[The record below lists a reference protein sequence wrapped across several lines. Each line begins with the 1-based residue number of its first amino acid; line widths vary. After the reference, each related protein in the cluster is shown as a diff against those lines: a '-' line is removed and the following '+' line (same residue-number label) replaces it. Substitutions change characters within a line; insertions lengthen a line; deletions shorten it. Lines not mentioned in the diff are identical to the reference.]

1 MQIYGFIKKV
11 DMGTILLSLSFSIL
25 VSFFASNTM
34 YAKTEV
40 LFSPRGSI
48 KETIIKTI
56 NSSEETIDVTAFI
69 FTSGDIA
76 ETLYNAKERGVKI
89 RLVVDQRQ
97 DKRRYQVLEFLK
109 EEGFDLQ
116 FLKGNI
122 GGSMNNTFAIFDGKL
137 LVTGSYNWTEYSEKF
152 NYENAI
158 FIDDSDVIG
167 KYKKEFDSLYN
178 EGVVQ
183 GARREEGLESDVDAS
198 GAKETVSAVSG
209 EGTMSGPGNIQKT
222 EYKEDK
228 SAIPDDD
235 KVSTPVAVT
244 GNRHIKNPEEIQKVK
259 SVVKPQK
266 QFSNITFDEL
276 DKIFG
281 NESKLTKLEKKRLW
295 ENEYEGKYVSWTGK
309 VGFKGIAIYD
319 WNKVGII
326 HKDGNIDVNLKFDY
340 SKKNKVL
347 NLKVDDTVTYTG
359 RLISLR
365 GLLTAYR
372 LDDVDFFQVR

>member
-1 MQIYGFIKKV
+1 MLRYGFIKRV
-11 DMGTILLSLSFSIL
+11 DLSTILLILSFSIL
-25 VSFFASNTM
+25 ASFLDSRTM
-34 YAKTEV
+34 YAKTDV

-48 KETIIKTI
+48 KEVIIRTIS
-56 NSSEETIDVTAFI
+56 SSEETIDVTAFT

-76 ETLYNAKERGVKI
+76 EALYNAKERGVKI
-89 RLVVDQRQ
+89 RLVIDQGQ
-97 DKRRYQVLEFLK
+97 DKRHYPVLKFLK

-178 EGVVQ
+178 EGVAQ
-183 GARREEGLESDVDAS
+183 GARREEGLESHVDAS
-198 GAKETVSAVSG
+198 AATETVSAVSD
-209 EGTMSGPGNIQKT
+209 EGTLSGPGNVHKS
-222 EYKEDK
+222 EYKGAK
-228 SAIPDDD
+228 GAIPDD

-244 GNRHIKNPEEIQKVK
+244 GSRHIKKPEEIQKVK
-259 SVVKPQK
+259 PVVKPQK
-266 QFSNITFDEL
+266 PFSNITFDEL

-281 NESKLTKLEKKRLW
+281 NDSKFTKLERKRMW
-295 ENEYEGKYVSWTGK
+295 EEEYEGKYVSWTGK
-309 VGFKGIAIYD
+309 VGIKGGAIYD

-326 HKDGNIDVNLKFDY
+326 HKGSKVDVNLKFDY

-347 NLKVDDTVTYTG
+347 NLKIEDVVTYTG

-365 GLLTAYR
+365 GLLTPYR

>member
-1 MQIYGFIKKV
+1 MLRYGFIRKV
-11 DMGTILLSLSFSIL
+11 DLSTILLTLSFSIL
-25 VSFFASNTM
+25 TTLFASNTM
-34 YAKTEV
+34 YAKTDV

-48 KETIIKTI
+48 KEAIIKTI
-56 NSSEETIDVTAFI
+56 SSSEETIDVTAFT

-76 ETLYNAKERGVKI
+76 EALYNAKESGVKI
-89 RLVVDQRQ
+89 RLVLDHRQ
-97 DKRRYQVLEFLK
+97 DKRRYPVLEFLK

-167 KYKKEFDSLYN
+167 KYKEEFDSLYN

-183 GARREEGLESDVDAS
+183 GARREEGLESHVEAS
-198 GAKETVSAVSG
+198 GATETVSAVSG
-209 EGTMSGPGNIQKT
+209 EGTLSGPGNVHKT
-222 EYKEDK
+222 KYKGDK
-228 SAIPDDD
+228 GAITND
-235 KVSTPVAVT
+235 KVSAPVTVT
-244 GNRHIKNPEEIQKVK
+244 GGRHIKKTEEIQKVK
-259 SVVKPQK
+259 SVIKPQK
-266 QFSNITFDEL
+266 QFSNITFDEF

-281 NESKLTKLEKKRLW
+281 KESKLTKLEKKRLW
-295 ENEYEGKYVSWTGK
+295 DAEYEGKYVSWTGK
-309 VGFKGIAIYD
+309 VGFKGGAIYD

-326 HKDGNIDVNLKFDY
+326 HKGGKVDVNLKFDY

-347 NLKVDDTVTYTG
+347 NLKVEDVVTYTG

-365 GLLTAYR
+365 GLLTPYR

>member
-1 MQIYGFIKKV
+1 MKRV
-11 DMGTILLSLSFSIL
+11 DLSTILLTLSVSIL
-25 VSFFASNTM
+25 TSLLASNTM
-34 YAKTEV
+34 YAKTDV

-56 NSSEETIDVTAFI
+56 SSSEESIDVAAFT
-69 FTSGDIA
+69 FTSGDLA
-76 ETLYNAKERGVKI
+76 EALYNAKERGVEI
-89 RLVVDQRQ
+89 RFVIDQRQ
-97 DKRRYQVLEFLK
+97 DKRRYPVLEFLK
-109 EEGFDLQ
+109 EEGFHLQ

-183 GARREEGLESDVDAS
+183 GARREELLELHVDAS
-198 GAKETVSAVSG
+198 GATETVSAVSG
-209 EGTMSGPGNIQKT
+209 EGTLSASGNVHKT
-222 EYKEDK
+222 KYKGDK
-228 SAIPDDD
+228 GAITND
-235 KVSTPVAVT
+235 KVSAPIVVT
-244 GNRHIKNPEEIQKVK
+244 GSRHIKKPEEIEKGK
-259 SVVKPQK
+259 SVVNPQK
-266 QFSNITFDEL
+266 QFSNITFDEF

-281 NESKLTKLEKKRLW
+281 NESKLPKLEKKRLW
-295 ENEYEGKYVSWTGK
+295 EEEYEGKYISWTGK
-309 VGFKGIAIYD
+309 VGFKGGAIYD
-319 WNKVGII
+319 WNKVGMI
-326 HKDGNIDVNLKFDY
+326 HKGSKADVNLKFDY

-347 NLKVDDTVTYTG
+347 NLKVEDVVTYTG
-359 RLISLR
+359 RLVSLR
-365 GLLTAYR
+365 GLLTPYR

>member
-1 MQIYGFIKKV
+1 MQRYGFIKKV
-11 DMGTILLSLSFSIL
+11 DLSTILLTLSFSIL
-25 VSFFASNTM
+25 ASFFASNTL

-40 LFSPRGSI
+40 LFSPKGSI
-48 KETIIKTI
+48 KETILKTI
-56 NSSEETIDVTAFI
+56 ISSEETIDVAAFT

-76 ETLYNAKERGVKI
+76 EALYNAKERGVKI
-89 RLVVDQRQ
+89 RLVIDQRQ
-97 DKRRYQVLEFLK
+97 DKGRYPVLEFLQ

-137 LVTGSYNWTEYSEKF
+137 LVTGSYNWTEYSEEF

-158 FIDDSDVIG
+158 FIDDLDVIG

-183 GARREEGLESDVDAS
+183 GARREEGLESHFDTSEAT
-198 GAKETVSAVSG
+198 ETVSAVSG
-209 EGTMSGPGNIQKT
+209 EGTLSGPGNVHKT
-222 EYKEDK
+222 KYKGDK
-228 SAIPDDD
+228 GAITND
-235 KVSTPVAVT
+235 KVSAPVAVT
-244 GNRHIKNPEEIQKVK
+244 GSKDIKKPEEIQKVK
-259 SVVKPQK
+259 SVAKPQK
-266 QFSNITFDEL
+266 QFSNTTFDEFA
-276 DKIFG
+276 KIFG

-295 ENEYEGKYVSWTGK
+295 EEEYEGKYVSWTGK
-309 VGFKGIAIYD
+309 VGFKGGAIYD

-326 HKDGNIDVNLKFDY
+326 HKGSKVAVNLKFDY

-347 NLKVDDTVTYTG
+347 NLKVEDVVTYTG

-365 GLLTAYR
+365 GLLTPYR

>member
-1 MQIYGFIKKV
+1 MQRYGFIKKV
-11 DMGTILLSLSFSIL
+11 DLSTILLTLSFSIL
-25 VSFFASNTM
+25 ASFFASNTM

-56 NSSEETIDVTAFI
+56 SSSEETIDVTAFT

-76 ETLYNAKERGVKI
+76 EALYNAKERGVMI
-89 RLVVDQRQ
+89 RLVIDQRQ
-97 DKRRYQVLEFLK
+97 DKRHYPVLEFLK

-158 FIDDSDVIG
+158 FIDDSEVIG
-167 KYKKEFDSLYN
+167 KYQKAFDSLYN
-178 EGVVQ
+178 KGVVQ
-183 GARREEGLESDVDAS
+183 GARREEGQEPHVDAP
-198 GAKETVSAVSG
+198 GAAETVSAVSG
-209 EGTMSGPGNIQKT
+209 EGTLSVPGNVHKT
-222 EYKEDK
+222 KYKVDK
-228 SAIPDDD
+228 GAITND
-235 KVSTPVAVT
+235 KVSAPVAVT
-244 GNRHIKNPEEIQKVK
+244 GSRHIKKSEQMQNVK

-266 QFSNITFDEL
+266 QFSNITFDEF

-281 NESKLTKLEKKRLW
+281 NESKFTKLEKKRLW
-295 ENEYEGKYVSWTGK
+295 EKEYKGKYVSWTGK
-309 VGFKGIAIYD
+309 IGFKGGAIYD

-326 HKDGNIDVNLKFDY
+326 HKGSKIDVNIRFDY

-347 NLKVDDTVTYTG
+347 NLKVEDVVTYTG

-365 GLLTAYR
+365 GLLTPYR

>member
-1 MQIYGFIKKV
+1 MQRYGFIKKV
-11 DMGTILLSLSFSIL
+11 DLSTILLTLSFSIL
-25 VSFFASNTM
+25 ASFFASNTM
-34 YAKTEV
+34 YAKTDV

-56 NSSEETIDVTAFI
+56 SSSEETIDVTAFT

-76 ETLYNAKERGVKI
+76 EALYNAKERGVMI
-89 RLVVDQRQ
+89 RLVIDQRQ
-97 DKRRYQVLEFLK
+97 DKRHYPVLEFLK

-158 FIDDSDVIG
+158 FIDDSEVIG
-167 KYKKEFDSLYN
+167 KYQKAFDSLYN

-183 GARREEGLESDVDAS
+183 GARREEGQESHVDAP
-198 GAKETVSAVSG
+198 GAAETVSAVSG
-209 EGTMSGPGNIQKT
+209 EGTLSVPGNVHKT
-222 EYKEDK
+222 KYKGDK
-228 SAIPDDD
+228 GAITND
-235 KVSTPVAVT
+235 KVSAPVAVT
-244 GNRHIKNPEEIQKVK
+244 GSRHIKKSEEMQNVK

-266 QFSNITFDEL
+266 QFSNITFDEF

-281 NESKLTKLEKKRLW
+281 NESKFTKLEKKRLW
-295 ENEYEGKYVSWTGK
+295 EKEYKGKYVSWTGK
-309 VGFKGIAIYD
+309 IGFKGGAIYD

-326 HKDGNIDVNLKFDY
+326 HKGSKIDVNIRFDY

-347 NLKVDDTVTYTG
+347 NLKVEDVVTYTG

-365 GLLTAYR
+365 GLLTPYR

>member
-1 MQIYGFIKKV
+1 LGLGIVVM
-11 DMGTILLSLSFSIL
+11 L
-25 VSFFASNTM
+25 FASNTM
-34 YAKTEV
+34 YAKTDV

-48 KETIIKTI
+48 KETILKTRI
-56 NSSEETIDVTAFI
+56 SSEETIDVAAFT

-76 ETLYNAKERGVKI
+76 EALYNAKERGVKI
-89 RLVVDQRQ
+89 RLVIDQGQ
-97 DKRRYQVLEFLK
+97 DKRRNPVLEFLQ

-122 GGSMNNTFAIFDGKL
+122 GGPMNNTFAIFDGKL

-183 GARREEGLESDVDAS
+183 GAKREEGLESHVDAS
-198 GAKETVSAVSG
+198 GAAETESAVSG
-209 EGTMSGPGNIQKT
+209 EGTLSGPGNVHKT
-222 EYKEDK
+222 EYKG
-228 SAIPDDD
+228 AIPDD
-235 KVSTPVAVT
+235 KVSAPVAVT
-244 GNRHIKNPEEIQKVK
+244 GSRDIKKPEEIQKVK
-259 SVVKPQK
+259 SVAKPQK
-266 QFSNITFDEL
+266 QFSNTTFDEF

-281 NESKLTKLEKKRLW
+281 NESKITKLEKKRLW
-295 ENEYEGKYVSWTGK
+295 EEEYEGKYVSWTGK
-309 VGFKGIAIYD
+309 VGFKGGAIYD

-326 HKDGNIDVNLKFDY
+326 HKGSKVDVNLKFDY

-347 NLKVDDTVTYTG
+347 NLKVEDVVTYTG

-365 GLLTAYR
+365 GLLTPYR

>member
-1 MQIYGFIKKV
+1 MKKV
-11 DMGTILLSLSFSIL
+11 DLSTILLALSFSIL
-25 VSFFASNTM
+25 ISFLASNTM
-34 YAKTEV
+34 YAKTDV
-40 LFSPRGSI
+40 LFSPRGLI

-56 NSSEETIDVTAFI
+56 SSSEETIDVTAFT

-76 ETLYNAKERGVKI
+76 EALYNAKERGVMI

-97 DKRRYQVLEFLK
+97 DRRRYPVLEFLK

-122 GGSMNNTFAIFDGKL
+122 GGSMKNTFAIFDGKL
-137 LVTGSYNWTEYSEKF
+137 LVTGSYNWTEYSEEF

-183 GARREEGLESDVDAS
+183 GARREEGLESHVDAS
-198 GAKETVSAVSG
+198 GATETVSSVSG
-209 EGTMSGPGNIQKT
+209 EVTLSGPDNVHKA
-222 EYKEDK
+222 EYKGVK
-228 SAIPDDD
+228 GSITND

-244 GNRHIKNPEEIQKVK
+244 GSRYIKKPEEIENVK

-266 QFSNITFDEL
+266 QFLNITFDEF

-281 NESKLTKLEKKRLW
+281 SESKLAKLEKKRLW
-295 ENEYEGKYVSWTGK
+295 EEEYKGKYISWTGR
-309 VGFKGIAIYD
+309 VGSKGGAIYN
-319 WNKVGII
+319 WNKVGMI
-326 HKDGNIDVNLKFDY
+326 HKGSKVDVNLKFDY
-340 SKKNKVL
+340 SKKHKVV
-347 NLKVDDTVTYTG
+347 NLEVKDVVTYTG

-365 GLLTAYR
+365 GLLTPYR

>member
-1 MQIYGFIKKV
+1 MERYGFIKKV
-11 DMGTILLSLSFSIL
+11 DLSTILLTLSFSIL
-25 VSFFASNTM
+25 ASFLASNTM
-34 YAKTEV
+34 YAKTDV

-56 NSSEETIDVTAFI
+56 SSSGESIDVTAFT

-76 ETLYNAKERGVKI
+76 EALFNAKERGVKI
-89 RLVVDQRQ
+89 RLVIDQRQ
-97 DKRRYQVLEFLK
+97 DKRRYPVLEFLK

-158 FIDDSDVIG
+158 FIDESDVIG

-183 GARREEGLESDVDAS
+183 GARREEGLESHVDAS
-198 GAKETVSAVSG
+198 AATETVSAASG
-209 EGTMSGPGNIQKT
+209 EGTLSGQGNVHKT
-222 EYKEDK
+222 KYKGDK
-228 SAIPDDD
+228 GVITND

-244 GNRHIKNPEEIQKVK
+244 GSRHIKKPEEIEKIK
-259 SVVKPQK
+259 SVAKPQK
-266 QFSNITFDEL
+266 SFSNITFDEF

-281 NESKLTKLEKKRLW
+281 SESKLTKLEKKRLW
-295 ENEYEGKYVSWTGK
+295 EEEYEGKYVSWTGK

-326 HKDGNIDVNLKFDY
+326 HKGSKIDVNLKFDY

-347 NLKVDDTVTYTG
+347 NLKVEDVVTYTG
-359 RLISLR
+359 RLVSLR
-365 GLLTAYR
+365 GLLTPYR

>member
-1 MQIYGFIKKV
+1 MKIPTFVKK
-11 DMGTILLSLSFSIL
+11 DNLITFLSSLGLGIVITL
-25 VSFFASNTM
+25 FASNTL
-34 YAKTEV
+34 YAKAEV
-40 LFSPRGSI
+40 LFSPKGSI
-48 KETIIKTI
+48 KVTILKTII
-56 NSSEETIDVTAFI
+56 SSEETIDVAAFT

-76 ETLYNAKERGVKI
+76 EALYNAKERGVKI
-89 RLVVDQRQ
+89 RLVIDQRQ
-97 DKRRYQVLEFLK
+97 DKRHYPVLEFLK

-152 NYENAI
+152 NYENVI

-183 GARREEGLESDVDAS
+183 GARREEGPESHVDAS
-198 GAKETVSAVSG
+198 GAAETESAVSG
-209 EGTMSGPGNIQKT
+209 EGTQSGPGNVHKT
-222 EYKEDK
+222 KYKGDK
-228 SAIPDDD
+228 GAIPDD
-235 KVSTPVAVT
+235 KVSAPVAVT
-244 GNRHIKNPEEIQKVK
+244 GSRDIKKPEEIQKVK
-259 SVVKPQK
+259 PVIKPQK
-266 QFSNITFDEL
+266 QFSNTTFDEF

-281 NESKLTKLEKKRLW
+281 SESKLTKLEKKYLW
-295 ENEYEGKYVSWTGK
+295 EEEYEGKYVSWTGK
-309 VGFKGIAIYD
+309 VGFKGGAIYD

-326 HKDGNIDVNLKFDY
+326 HKGSKVDVNLKFDY
-340 SKKNKVL
+340 SKKSKVL
-347 NLKVDDTVTYTG
+347 NLKVEDMVTYTG

-365 GLLTAYR
+365 GLLTPYR

>member
-11 DMGTILLSLSFSIL
+11 DLSTILLILSFSIL
-25 VSFFASNTM
+25 ASFLASNTV
-34 YAKTEV
+34 YAKTDV

-48 KETIIKTI
+48 KKTIIKTI
-56 NSSEETIDVTAFI
+56 SSSEETIDVTVFT

-76 ETLYNAKERGVKI
+76 EALYNAKERGVKI
-89 RLVVDQRQ
+89 RLVIDQRQ
-97 DKRRYQVLEFLK
+97 DKRRYPVLEFLK
-109 EEGFDLQ
+109 EEGFDIQ
-116 FLKGNI
+116 FLKGDI

-158 FIDDSDVIG
+158 FIDDSDVVG

-183 GARREEGLESDVDAS
+183 GARREEWLESHVDAS
-198 GAKETVSAVSG
+198 GATETVSAASG
-209 EGTMSGPGNIQKT
+209 EGTLSGPGNVHKT
-222 EYKEDK
+222 KYKGDK
-228 SAIPDDD
+228 GAIPDD

-244 GNRHIKNPEEIQKVK
+244 GSRHIKKPEEIQKVK
-259 SVVKPQK
+259 SVAKPQK
-266 QFSNITFDEL
+266 QFSNITFDEFN
-276 DKIFG
+276 KIFG
-281 NESKLTKLEKKRLW
+281 NKSKFTKLEKKRLW
-295 ENEYEGKYVSWTGK
+295 EKEYKGKYVSWTGK
-309 VGFKGIAIYD
+309 IGFKGGAIYD

-326 HKDGNIDVNLKFDY
+326 HKGSKVDVNLKFDY
-340 SKKNKVL
+340 SKKDKVL
-347 NLKVDDTVTYTG
+347 NLKVEDVVTYTG

-365 GLLTAYR
+365 GLLTPYR

>member
-1 MQIYGFIKKV
+1 MQRYGFIEKV
-11 DMGTILLSLSFSIL
+11 DLSTILLTLSFSIL
-25 VSFFASNTM
+25 ASFLASDTIC
-34 YAKTEV
+34 ARTDI

-56 NSSEETIDVTAFI
+56 SSSEETIDVTAFT

-76 ETLYNAKERGVKI
+76 EALYNAKERGVKI
-89 RLVVDQRQ
+89 RLVIDQRQ
-97 DKRRYQVLEFLK
+97 DKRRYPVLEFLK

-167 KYKKEFDSLYN
+167 KYKEEFDSLYN

-183 GARREEGLESDVDAS
+183 GARREEGQESHVDAP
-198 GAKETVSAVSG
+198 GATETVLAVSG
-209 EGTMSGPGNIQKT
+209 EGTLSALGNVQKT
-222 EYKEDK
+222 KYKVGKD
-228 SAIPDDD
+228 AITND
-235 KVSTPVAVT
+235 KVSAPVVVT
-244 GNRHIKNPEEIQKVK
+244 GSRHIKKPEEMQNVK

-266 QFSNITFDEL
+266 QFSNITFDEF

-281 NESKLTKLEKKRLW
+281 NESKFTKLEKKRLW
-295 ENEYEGKYVSWTGK
+295 EEKYEGKYVSWTGK
-309 VGFKGIAIYD
+309 IGFKGGAIYD

-326 HKDGNIDVNLKFDY
+326 HKGSKIDVNIRFDY

-347 NLKVDDTVTYTG
+347 NLKVEDVVTYTG
-359 RLISLR
+359 RLISRR
-365 GLLTAYR
+365 GLLTPYR

>member
-1 MQIYGFIKKV
+1 MLRYGFIKRV
-11 DMGTILLSLSFSIL
+11 DLSTILLTLSFCIL
-25 VSFFASNTM
+25 TTLFASNTM
-34 YAKTEV
+34 YAKTDV

-48 KETIIKTI
+48 KEAIIKTI
-56 NSSEETIDVTAFI
+56 SSSEETIDVTAFT

-76 ETLYNAKERGVKI
+76 EALYNAKERGVKI
-89 RLVVDQRQ
+89 RFVIDHRQ
-97 DKRRYQVLEFLK
+97 DKGRYQVLEFLK

-178 EGVVQ
+178 EGVAR
-183 GARREEGLESDVDAS
+183 GAKREEALESHVDAS
-198 GAKETVSAVSG
+198 VAKETVSSVSG
-209 EGTMSGPGNIQKT
+209 ESTLSGQGGVHKT
-222 EYKEDK
+222 KHKGVKGAIPEDK
-228 SAIPDDD
+228 VA
-235 KVSTPVAVT
+235 TPVAVT
-244 GNRHIKNPEEIQKVK
+244 GSRHIKKYEEIQKVK
-259 SVVKPQK
+259 PVVKPQK
-266 QFSNITFDEL
+266 QFSNVTFDEL

-281 NESKLTKLEKKRLW
+281 NESKITKLEKKRLW
-295 ENEYEGKYVSWTGK
+295 EEEYKGKYISWTGK
-309 VGFKGIAIYD
+309 VGFKGGAIYD

-326 HKDGNIDVNLKFDY
+326 HKGSKVDVNLKFDY
-340 SKKNKVL
+340 SKKYKVL
-347 NLKVDDTVTYTG
+347 DLKIKDVVTYTG

-365 GLLTAYR
+365 GLLTPYR